1 MASYLRLV
9 NFKNTLTLSSDQALA
24 FLVADRFV
32 NHGYIILNGPL
43 TSINKTLSINIL
55 PPTYY
60 YFISLFYFLFRND
73 IIVSYCYAML
83 GISSVFIIF
92 LLCRISFNTKTALI
106 ASLLFSY
113 SYEMVKY
120 SRNIWEPHAVP
131 CFIIICLFFL
141 MKGIKKKEIKYFLL
155 SNLSF
160 FISLMYVSSYL
171 IAIPYFMITFFIYF
185 TVLKSIKKSL
195 LSVLMSLI
203 IIVIFYLPLFIFEYT
218 KSFLSWRNDLIHLF
232 GDTSY
237 LSFGSINR
245 LLNYIYFHI
254 TTSTDRLFITG
265 NVIMNFTLLV
275 IIIFISFY
283 IYIFKIKSRINLL
296 IIILVLLTTG
306 YIASGFIQE
315 NPPVTYSSVRLSV
328 FYPLVITLIAVACN
342 YFVNNIKSP
351 NIMYFKIIII
361 ILSVI
366 YFYNNTINISSYL
379 IPKKPES
386 YLKPFE
392 IAKYILDQSDNNY
405 SIYTISPKD
414 RWNYYSM
421 AIWYA
426 LEKIT
431 NSQLVTLNQ
440 RFNLIEEKKK
450 LDTPVIYLIC
460 YNYPNNQNIINDCL
474 NKYIH
479 NNSLNNSK
487 VEKKVIE
494 EDIKDVSIYKIVKL

>member
-1 MASYLRLV
+1 
-9 NFKNTLTLSSDQALA
+9 
-24 FLVADRFV
+24 
-32 NHGYIILNGPL
+32 
-43 TSINKTLSINIL
+43 
-55 PPTYY
+55 
-60 YFISLFYFLFRND
+60 
-73 IIVSYCYAML
+73 
-83 GISSVFIIF
+83 
-92 LLCRISFNTKTALI
+92 
-106 ASLLFSY
+106 
-113 SYEMVKY
+113 
-120 SRNIWEPHAVP
+120 
-131 CFIIICLFFL
+131 
-141 MKGIKKKEIKYFLL
+141 
-155 SNLSF
+155 
-160 FISLMYVSSYL
+160 
-171 IAIPYFMITFFIYF
+171 
-185 TVLKSIKKSL
+185 
-195 LSVLMSLI
+195 
-203 IIVIFYLPLFIFEYT
+203 
-218 KSFLSWRNDLIHLF
+218 
-232 GDTSY
+232 
-237 LSFGSINR
+237 
-245 LLNYIYFHI
+245 
-254 TTSTDRLFITG
+254 
-265 NVIMNFTLLV
+265 MNFTLLV